1 MPLPLSTKTAQIVG
15 ISNEPQE
22 VTVSEPILSCLDTL
36 RDTYPFSLIPQLI
49 THVVDQ
55 DFLEKCHA
63 RISFSQ
69 KDESF

>member
-1 MPLPLSTKTAQIVG
+1 MG
-15 ISNEPQE
+15 ISKEPQE
-22 VTVSEPILSCLDTL
+22 VTVSEPFPSCLDTL

-55 DFLEKCHA
+55 EFLEKCQA

-69 KDESF
+69 KDKSF

>member
-1 MPLPLSTKTAQIVG
+1 MSLKRLLSL
-15 ISNEPQE
+15 N
-22 VTVSEPILSCLDTL
+22 LFLCLDTF

-55 DFLEKCHA
+55 DFLEKCHV

-69 KDESF
+69 KDELF

>member
-1 MPLPLSTKTAQIVG
+1 MG

-22 VTVSEPILSCLDTL
+22 VTVSEPIPYCLDTF

-55 DFLEKCHA
+55 DFLEKCHV

-69 KDESF
+69 KDELF